1 MQIVNVEK
9 IKNFDGT
16 AERIY
21 LQIPYQYVS
30 SSQKK
35 GSKIEVLESTPLGII
50 RIKVKV
56 LGVLY
61 FLVRPHGPI
70 RHFRR
75 CSGLNGGTESLVKGA
90 GDAGRLSSVY
100 VGRLTP
106 Y

>member
-35 GSKIEVLESTPLGII
+35 EVLESTPLGIT

-61 FLVRPHGPI
+61 FLVRPPWPHKT
-70 RHFRR
+70 FQA
-75 CSGLNGGTESLVKGA
+75 L
-90 GDAGRLSSVY
+90 
-100 VGRLTP
+100 
-106 Y
+106 